1 MPEKVWL
8 GIGFAAQAI
17 FAGRFLVQWIA
28 SERQGRSVIPLA
40 FWILSLVGGLMLL
53 TYAVWRRDPVF
64 ILGQTTG
71 VFIYSRNLVLIH
83 REKTKDRDP
92 AGSRTET
99 P

>member
-8 GIGFAAQAI
+8 TIGFAAQAI
-17 FAGRFLVQWIA
+17 FAARFLVQWIA
-28 SERQGRSVIPLA
+28 SERRGRSVIPLA

-71 VFIYSRNLVLIH
+71 GFIYSRNRVLIR
-83 REKTKDRDP
+83 REKHQGGRPDGIENP
-92 AGSRTET
+92 
-99 P
+99 